1 MFLNPREIGGF
12 LFINKYMSNEE
23 PDNSFK
29 SVISNFI
36 DNFINEEVSAQ
47 TRMKLSRIAKRT
59 APRRKIVR
67 AMRAKK
73 RKSLIQLKVRAKNRI
88 KDVLRHRVYKGNWK
102 KLSLSQRAQ
111 IDKSINKKKKI
122 IGKMVQR
129 IMPEVIRGES
139 QRLRNLNS
147 SFEPWGNFIFEGE
160 EDRREPNET
169 QKKVRREQNK
179 VNKRRQRERD
189 SNKRQAGDTA
199 NAIMVIKDNT
209 NGEVRII
216 DKESYNA
223 NTHEVLVPADKATT
237 GNVEKYLKN
246 PNFVNTKTSIEL
258 FGLVRGDS
266 TSGSKEKK
274 QEGSEQV
281 AQEAPIQKIPATK
294 KSSRSDTFATSHGAG
309 EMEGGIVYVINS
321 MMGLTPEQMVQKGLL
336 PKEMIDSIINNPNES
351 FLPSCQRAA
360 QRMVSAFGNLHAK
373 MTGRN
378 KRETILTQE
387 AKNSGVR
394 DRTPRSDIILVDPN
408 TNQPVMTASIK
419 VGKSQLASGGPAE
432 TASFLKWTMK
442 QFNDQMSE
450 ESTKEI
456 EDFIKLFSTEM
467 AGNFRTSSGPVT
479 LFQTGGSKFGQDEL
493 VLSREQIHTKA
504 TELLRSILT
513 KNRKFASMFV
523 YALLTGSGKFEEGN
537 LGIATHIISV
547 NRDGTDAKLT
557 PITQEYADKILDQ
570 IDFRIRFKSS
580 SATRGEQRRQW
591 KEFVQR
597 KKELGEEI
605 NPEEDWRSYSW
616 RSVMS
621 AVHFLP
627 ENKVVFN
634 FMKTLL
640 EAKKKDE
647 AFEQG
652 IVPDPTTPE
661 EAKQYLKDA
670 FDYIGNDSFKLFQF
684 FEGTIDY
691 DINQPIVD
699 WPDAADNPGSRVNTI
714 YINGQQIEVP
724 VEDPYDYELDG
735 SMTPELKEERNYRKE
750 YDNYH
755 SKPEQRANRSKRVLA
770 RRLMMKLGKVKKGDG
785 KDVDHKDG
793 NPQNNG
799 KHNLRVRNKSDNR
812 SDNK

>member
-1 MFLNPREIGGF
+1 
-12 LFINKYMSNEE
+12 MSNEE
-23 PDNSFK
+23 TDNSFK

-73 RKSLIQLKVRAKNRI
+73 RKSLIQLKIRAKNRI
-88 KDVLRHRVYKGNWK
+88 KDVLRHRVYRGNWK

-147 SFEPWGNFIFEGE
+147 SFEPYGNFIFEGE

-169 QKKVRREQNK
+169 QKKVRKAQNRQ
-179 VNKRRQRERD
+179 NKRRQRERD

-199 NAIMVIKDNT
+199 NSIMVVKSNKT
-209 NGEVRII
+209 GKVSII
-216 DKESYNA
+216 DKESYNSGI
-223 NTHEVLVPADKATT
+223 HEILVSADKATVS
-237 GNVEKYLKN
+237 NVEKYLKN
-246 PNFVNTKTSIEL
+246 PSFENTKTSIEL
-258 FGLVRGDS
+258 FGRIGGE
-266 TSGSKEKK
+266 TSEQGGKKEK
-274 QEGSEQV
+274 GSEQV
-281 AQEAPIQKIPATK
+281 AQEEAPVQKIPATK
-294 KSSRSDTFATSHGAG
+294 KSSSVDTFATSHGSG

-321 MMGLTPEQMVQKGLL
+321 MMGLTPEQMIQKGLL
-336 PKEMIDSIINNPNES
+336 PKEVIEAVINNPNES

-360 QRMVSAFGNLHAK
+360 QRMMSTFGNLHAK

-378 KRETILTQE
+378 KRETVLTQD

-432 TASFLKWTMK
+432 TASFLRWTMK
-442 QFNDQMSE
+442 QFTDQLNE
-450 ESTKEI
+450 EQTKEI

-467 AGNFRTSSGPVT
+467 SGNFRTSSGPVS
-479 LFQTGGSKFGQDEL
+479 LFQTGGTKFGQDEM

-504 TELLRSILT
+504 TDMLKSILT

-537 LGIATHIISV
+537 LGIATHIIST

-557 PITQEYADKILDQ
+557 PITEEYADKILDQ

-580 SATRGEQRRQW
+580 SAARGEQRRQW

-621 AVHFLP
+621 AIQLLP
-627 ENKVVFN
+627 ESRIVSN
-634 FMKTLL
+634 FIKTLL
-640 EAKKKDE
+640 EAKKNED
-647 AFEQG
+647 FEQG
-652 IVPDPTTPE
+652 IIEDPKTPE
-661 EAKQYLKDA
+661 QAKEYLKDA
-670 FDYIGNDSFKLFQF
+670 FDYIGNDFFKLFQF
-684 FEGTIDY
+684 FEGSVDI

-699 WPDAADNPGSRVNTI
+699 WPDIADNPGSRVNTI

-724 VEDPYDYELDG
+724 VEDPYDYENNG
-735 SMTPELKEERNYRKE
+735 SMTPALKEERNYRKE

-799 KHNLRVRNKSDNR
+799 KHNLRVRNKSENRADNG
-812 SDNK
+812 

>member
-1 MFLNPREIGGF
+1 MP
-12 LFINKYMSNEE
+12 NEE
-23 PDNSFK
+23 SDNLFK
-29 SVISNFI
+29 SIIENFI

-73 RKSLIQLKVRAKNRI
+73 RKSLLQLKIRAKNRI

-111 IDKSINKKKKI
+111 IDKNINKKKKI

-147 SFEPWGNFIFEGE
+147 SFEPYGNFIFEGE

-169 QKKVRREQNK
+169 QKKVRKSQNRE
-179 VNKRRQRERD
+179 NKRKQRERD
-189 SNKRQAGDTA
+189 STKRQAGDTA
-199 NAIMVIKDNT
+199 DSIMVVKSNKT
-209 NGEVRII
+209 GKVSII
-216 DKESYNA
+216 DKESYNSSI
-223 NTHEVLVPADKATT
+223 HEILVPADKATVS
-237 GNVEKYLKN
+237 NIEKYLKN
-246 PNFVNTKTSIEL
+246 PAFENTKTSIQL
-258 FGLVRGDS
+258 FGNVGGEA
-266 TSGSKEKK
+266 SGQRKSKEK
-274 QEGSEQV
+274 GSEEV
-281 AQEAPIQKIPATK
+281 AQQEAPVQKIPATK
-294 KSSRSDTFATSHGAG
+294 KSSSVDTFATSHGAG

-336 PKEMIDSIINNPNES
+336 PKEVIDSVINNPNES

-360 QRMVSAFGNLHAK
+360 QRMMAAFGNLHAK

-378 KRETILTQE
+378 KRETVLTQD

-432 TASFLKWTMK
+432 TASFLRWTMK
-442 QFNDQMSE
+442 QFNDQMNE
-450 ESTKEI
+450 DQKKEI
-456 EDFIKLFSTEM
+456 ENFIKLFATEM
-467 AGNFRTSSGPVT
+467 SGNFRTSSGPVS
-479 LFQTGGSKFGQDEL
+479 LFQTGGSRFGQDEM
-493 VLSREQIHTKA
+493 VLNREQIHAKA
-504 TELLRSILT
+504 TELLKSILT

-557 PITQEYADKILDQ
+557 PITEEYADKILDQ
-570 IDFRIRFKSS
+570 IDFRVRFKSS
-580 SATRGEQRRQW
+580 SVSKKEQRKQW
-591 KEFVQR
+591 KEFVER

-605 NPEEDWRSYSW
+605 NAEEDWRSYSW

-621 AVHFLP
+621 AIHFLP
-627 ENKVVFN
+627 ENRIVFN

-647 AFEQG
+647 TFEQG
-652 IVPDPTTPE
+652 IIEDPQTPE
-661 EAKQYLKDA
+661 QAKEYLKEA
-670 FDYIGNDSFKLFQF
+670 FEYIGNDFFKLYQF
-684 FEGTIDY
+684 FEGSIDL

-699 WPDAADNPGSRVNTI
+699 WPDMATNPGSRTNVI
-714 YINGQQIEVP
+714 YINGQAKEIP
-724 VEDPYDYELDG
+724 VENPYDYETDG
-735 SMTPELKEERNYRKE
+735 SMNSPLGEERDYRKE

-799 KHNLRVRNKSDNR
+799 KHNLRVRGKSENR

>member
-1 MFLNPREIGGF
+1 
-12 LFINKYMSNEE
+12 MSNEE
-23 PDNSFK
+23 TDNSFK

-73 RKSLIQLKVRAKNRI
+73 RKSLIQLKIRAKNRI
-88 KDVLRHRVYKGNWK
+88 KDVLRHRVYRGNWK

-169 QKKVRREQNK
+169 QKKVRKAQNRE
-179 VNKRRQRERD
+179 NKRRQRERD

-199 NAIMVIKDNT
+199 NSIMVVKSNKT
-209 NGEVRII
+209 GKVSII
-216 DKESYNA
+216 DKESYDSSI
-223 NTHEVLVPADKATT
+223 HEILVSADKATVS
-237 GNVEKYLKN
+237 NVEKYLKN
-246 PNFVNTKTSIEL
+246 PAFENTKTSIEL
-258 FGLVRGDS
+258 FGRIGGE
-266 TSGSKEKK
+266 TSGQGGKKEK
-274 QEGSEQV
+274 GSEQV
-281 AQEAPIQKIPATK
+281 AQEEAPVQKIPATK
-294 KSSRSDTFATSHGAG
+294 KSSSVDTFATSHGSG

-321 MMGLTPEQMVQKGLL
+321 MMGLTPEQMIQKGLL
-336 PKEMIDSIINNPNES
+336 PKEVIEAVINNPNES

-360 QRMVSAFGNLHAK
+360 QRMMSTFGNLHAK

-378 KRETILTQE
+378 KRETVLTQD

-394 DRTPRSDIILVDPN
+394 DRTPRSDIIIVDPN
-408 TNQPVMTASIK
+408 TNQPVMTEYIK
-419 VGKSQLASGGPAE
+419 VGKSQLASGGTAE
-432 TASFLKWTMK
+432 TASFLRWTMK
-442 QFNDQMSE
+442 QFTDQLNE
-450 ESTKEI
+450 EQTKEI

-467 AGNFRTSSGPVT
+467 SGNFRTSSGPVS
-479 LFQTGGSKFGQDEL
+479 LFQTGGTKFGQDEM

-504 TELLRSILT
+504 TNMLKSILT

-537 LGIATHIISV
+537 LGIATHIIST

-557 PITQEYADKILDQ
+557 PITEEYADKILDQ

-580 SATRGEQRRQW
+580 SAARGEQRRQW

-621 AVHFLP
+621 AIQLLP
-627 ENKVVFN
+627 ESRIVSN
-634 FMKTLL
+634 FIKTLL
-640 EAKKKDE
+640 EAKKNE
-647 AFEQG
+647 NFEQG
-652 IVPDPTTPE
+652 VIEDPKTPE
-661 EAKQYLKDA
+661 QAKEYLKDA
-670 FDYIGNDSFKLFQF
+670 FDYIGNDFFKLFQF
-684 FEGTIDY
+684 FEGSVDI

-699 WPDAADNPGSRVNTI
+699 WPDIADNPGSRVNTI

-724 VEDPYDYELDG
+724 VEDPYDYEDNG
-735 SMTPELKEERNYRKE
+735 SMTPALKEERNYRKE

-785 KDVDHKDG
+785 KDIDHKDG

-799 KHNLRVRNKSDNR
+799 KHNLRVRDKSDNR